1 MIPRYQKVVFVVLL
15 IVSIAMA
22 TILVRLRERAHER
35 LLQGQDTAPTTAPV
49 VVPEE
54 QATLVVANDS
64 DGTLT
69 PQQRS
74 LPLPKDSQARARAL
88 LDKLL
93 EVYAAPGA
101 QHPVPGVPRAVAQV
115 FLLPIREAQARETQ
129 ARETQKT
136 RSAATSAGGEVA
148 VVNLAQA
155 FADGHPSGIQTESLT
170 VDSIC
175 ATLHANLPQI
185 REVRFLVDGERR
197 ATLAGHADLTR
208 TYLSSDVGA
217 PADSTTEGAKP

>member
-93 EVYAAPGA
+93 EVYAASGA

-115 FLLPIREAQARETQ
+115 FLLPIREAQGRDTQ
-129 ARETQKT
+129 RI
-136 RSAATSAGGEVA
+136 RSAATSAGAEVA
-148 VVNLAQA
+148 VVNLARA

-185 REVRFLVDGERR
+185 REVRFLVDGEKR

-208 TYLSSDVGA
+208 TYLTSDAAA
-217 PADSTTEGAKP
+217 PADSAAGGATP